1 MPTTPLIPI
10 RNPHPPRAA
19 GSRTG
24 DLLDGAGGR
33 PDAAPPAWGA
43 TPVSGRAE
51 GAFFRQLAK
60 SPEFTEFALILKR
73 LTGLSM
79 ALNTPGVGVSK
90 IGVSGDTGNRL
101 CRIIRNTTEG
111 ARRCEGCDRRHHAEA
126 GTDGQARL
134 YTCHAGFFDMAIPI
148 RIQGEPVA
156 TLSSGQVLP
165 EKPSPAAFARL
176 CRRLRWLEIPRGRLR
191 AAYARAPWMPRGRL
205 THVMRLLEVFARQMC
220 GSAWRIRELEA
231 TLERPAIRRARALV
245 EERFRE
251 PELQLGEAA
260 ARAELSVAHFS
271 YLFHK
276 ETGVTFTRYVQSRRI
291 EEAKHLLA
299 GSDQSITGICFACG
313 FNSLTHFNRVFR
325 GGTGCSPTQFR
336 RNESR

>member
-1 MPTTPLIPI
+1 M
-10 RNPHPPRAA
+10 
-19 GSRTG
+19 
-24 DLLDGAGGR
+24 
-33 PDAAPPAWGA
+33 PDAALAKLGA
-43 TPVSGRAE
+43 TPVIGRAE
-51 GAFFRQLAK
+51 GAFFRQLAG

-90 IGVSGDTGNRL
+90 IGVSGDTGNQL

-126 GTDGQARL
+126 GADGQAKL

-165 EKPSPAAFARL
+165 EKQSSAAFARL
-176 CRRLRWLEIPRGRLR
+176 CRRLRWLKIPRGRLR
-191 AAYARAPWMPRGRL
+191 TAYAKAPWMPRDRL

-231 TLERPAIRRARALV
+231 RLEHPAIRQARALV

-271 YLFHK
+271 HLFHK
-276 ETGVTFTRYVQSRRI
+276 ETGVTFTRYVQSLRI
-291 EEAKHLLA
+291 EEAKRLLA
-299 GSDQSITGICFACG
+299 GRDQSITGICFACG

-325 GGTGCSPTQFR
+325 RGTGCSPTQYR
-336 RNESR
+336 RNGGR